1 MATNSDYITR
11 ALKKIGVLSES
22 ETPSAEQGSD
32 ALVVMNDMFAVWES
46 EGIDVGWKPSS
57 STTDTIDFHP
67 AVREAVVTNLAARLC
82 ADYAREPGAVLAIL
96 AVRAYEKLLR
106 EAINS
111 KVRGVPMWHV
121 PMGEAHSE
129 YKDISTGWV

>member
-11 ALKKIGVLSES
+11 ALKKIGVLAESES
-22 ETPSAEQGSD
+22 PSAEQGSD

-46 EGIDVGWKPSS
+46 EGIDVGWKPSA

-82 ADYAREPGAVLAIL
+82 ADYAREPSAVLATL
-96 AVRAYEKLLR
+96 AVRTYEKLLR
-106 EAINS
+106 EAINA
-111 KVRGVPMWHV
+111 KVRGVPMWHI
-121 PMGEAHSE
+121 PLGEGRMDSGN
-129 YKDISTGWV
+129 ILTGVE

>member
-11 ALKKIGVLSES
+11 ALKKIGVLAESES
-22 ETPSAEQGSD
+22 PSAEQGSD

-46 EGIDVGWKPSS
+46 EGIDVGWKPSA

-82 ADYAREPGAVLAIL
+82 TDYAREPSAVLATL
-96 AVRAYEKLLR
+96 AVRTYEKLLR
-106 EAINS
+106 EAINA
-111 KVRGVPMWHV
+111 KVRGVPMWHI
-121 PMGEAHSE
+121 PLGEGRMDSGN
-129 YKDISTGWV
+129 ILTGVE